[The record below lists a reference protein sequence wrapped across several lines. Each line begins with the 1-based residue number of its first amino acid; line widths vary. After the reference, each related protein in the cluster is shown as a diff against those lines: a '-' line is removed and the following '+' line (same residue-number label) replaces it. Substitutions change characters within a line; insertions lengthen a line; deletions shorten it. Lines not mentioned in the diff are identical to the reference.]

1 MLKSLRRYLR
11 HQVQHIRDRRLL
23 AQIAKPESFQRLND
37 RYNAFTDDRRER
49 FYRDYAKVFGRT
61 TGTAPPGVWTV
72 RFRDVAIRIPLE
84 PDSIALDWDAA
95 LSIVGHDPEIKRT
108 YAAILDSQDRP
119 AIFLDVGANLGT
131 HSTMMASAGVEV
143 FAFEPN
149 PVCKAYFDRVR
160 ALNSVKLRWEA
171 VAIGDK
177 EGVARLTFP
186 EGETWLGSISEDIV
200 SGFTSDRL
208 HTVEAPLR
216 RLDSYLDSLPPGPVL
231 MKIDVEGME
240 LQALR
245 GAADLVSAR
254 LPTIIFE
261 ALRGA
266 DRAGLFDWFQA
277 HGYAIEQ
284 LPWRPAGPG
293 PEFTKADFVAW
304 RRTNFMAR
312 PLRPALRA

>member
-1 MLKSLRRYLR
+1 MLKSLRRRLR
-11 HQVQHIRDRRLL
+11 NQLQPVRDRLLL
-23 AQIAKPESFQRLND
+23 AQIAKPESRQRLND
-37 RYNAFTDDRRER
+37 RCNAFTDDRREL

-61 TGTAPPGVWTV
+61 FGTAAPGVWAV
-72 RFRDVAIRIPLE
+72 RFRDVTIRIPLA
-84 PDSIALDWDAA
+84 PDSIALDWDTA
-95 LSIVGHDPEIKRT
+95 LSVIGHDPEIKRT

-160 ALNSVKLRWEA
+160 ALNGVELRWEA
-171 VAIGDK
+171 VAIGDR

-186 EGETWLGSISEDIV
+186 EGETWLGSMSDDIV
-200 SGFTSDRL
+200 AGFTSDRL

-231 MKIDVEGME
+231 MKIDVEGLE
-240 LQALR
+240 LQVLQ
-245 GAADLVSAR
+245 GAADLVAAR

-266 DRAGLFDWFQA
+266 DRAGLFGWFQA

-284 LPWRPAGPG
+284 LPWRPGPPG
-293 PEFTKADFVAW
+293 PEFARPDFIAW

-312 PLRPALRA
+312 PRDPAPRA